1 MKKLFAAALAAV
13 TLLATVW
20 IPAYADHNKIAVYLD
35 GTQIAF
41 DVEPQIID
49 GRTMVSIRAIF
60 EHMGAEVLWDGQT
73 GSAVCTR
80 GDTVVKMT
88 VDSPDLYI
96 NGQLTQMDVPPVVID
111 GRTLAPA
118 RYAAEAFG
126 ATVQWSQKNN
136 AVVICSKDVYAYAD
150 YPDIPDLGK
159 CYNIPPLGETYQDGF
174 KLLLYRYSDMA
185 DDGYYSYLY
194 DHSASVLGGYTEE
207 LLDFTE
213 GAAYIKPNEIRSRY
227 YVTVSHD
234 ETGAALLTVW
244 IPDEAIDGNWVRVY
258 AANGKTTEVLE
269 SELSLYLQAGW
280 YRTPEETQQTLYHP
294 DGSTKIV
301 FKAEVP
307 AYLKD
312 GWYEHQYEAQI
323 ANYQEQKEQNASNSS
338 TDIYYYRTPNGTK
351 YHLSPSCGGGNSYK
365 TKDIAGLSPCSKCV
379 R

>member
-1 MKKLFAAALAAV
+1 MKKLLVAALAAV
-13 TLLATVW
+13 TLLAMVW
-20 IPAYADHNKIAVYLD
+20 IPVYADNNEIAVYLD
-35 GTQIAF
+35 GAKVAF
-41 DVEPQIID
+41 DVEPQIIN
-49 GRTMVSIRAIF
+49 GRTMVPIRAIF
-60 EHMGAEVLWDGQT
+60 ERMGADVIWDGQT
-73 GSAVCTR
+73 GSAVCTK
-80 GDTVVKMT
+80 GDTVVRMT
-88 VDSPDLYI
+88 VNSMDLYV
-96 NGQLTQMDVPPVVID
+96 NNQLTEMDVPPAVLD

-159 CYNIPPLGETYQDGF
+159 CYNISPLGETHQDGF
-174 KLLLYRYSDMA
+174 KLLLYRYNDMA
-185 DDGYYSYLY
+185 DDDYYSYLY

-207 LLDFTE
+207 LLDFTA
-213 GAAYIKPNEIRSRY
+213 GTAYIKPNETRSRY

-234 ETGAALLTVW
+234 EPGAIL
-244 IPDEAIDGNWVRVY
+244 Y
-258 AANGKTTEVLE
+258 AANGKTIEVLE
-269 SELSLYLQAGW
+269 SELSLYLQTGW
-280 YRTPEETQQTLYHP
+280 YRTLEETQQTLYHP
-294 DGSTKIV
+294 DGSTMIV

-323 ANYQEQKEQNASNSS
+323 ANYQKQKEQNAPNSS

-351 YHLSPSCGGGNSYK
+351 YHLSSSCGGENSYK
-365 TKDIAGLSPCSKCV
+365 TKDIAGLSPCEKCV